1 MPLYEYQCQK
11 CGVKEEVIQKFS
23 DPLRTVCSHCGGE
36 VRKLISSPAI
46 KFKGSG
52 FYITDYAKPVSESSA
67 ATSEKSGLDTARS
80 EGQSKS
86 GETRSE
92 ATKSESAKS
101 ESAKS
106 ESGKSESTKSEP
118 ARSKPAKSES
128 TTSESKAGSK

>member
-52 FYITDYAKPVSESSA
+52 FYITDYAKPGSESSA
-67 ATSEKSGLDTARS
+67 STSEKSGLDAARS

-86 GETRSE
+86 GENRSE
-92 ATKSESAKS
+92 VTKSESAKS
-101 ESAKS
+101 EA
-106 ESGKSESTKSEP
+106 GKSESTKSEP
-118 ARSKPAKSES
+118 ARSEPAKSES